1 MNLNQLRAF
10 HAVAKT
16 GAFSKAAEELFVT
29 EPAVFIQVRCLERYL
44 GFKLLDKFGKD
55 LRPTEVGRMLFD
67 YAEKIFGLVQEANKA
82 IKELQDLKS
91 GELRIGS
98 AKALAQYLMPLV
110 VSSFQDFYPRI
121 RVLLSESSS
130 DDLVKGVLNHQFEL
144 AMVARVPYPD
154 RINVIPFSKDKIL
167 VVVSPGSKL
176 VKKQE
181 VSLEELN
188 DQPVICRDAGSA
200 TKFAV
205 WAEFERQG
213 LKPSALVEAG
223 NTEFIKDMVKK
234 DKGYS
239 FLASICVRN
248 EIKRGELG
256 TVHLKGGE
264 LTLDIDII
272 HLKGKT
278 LSPAAATFLNFLT
291 ENRDIEDLGR
301 TADRIGER
309 GKAIV
314 HTTAATAGRQEKKA
328 PAAG

>member
-91 GELRIGS
+91 GDLRIGS

-121 RVLLSESSS
+121 KILLSESSS
-130 DDLVKGVLNHQFEL
+130 DELVRGVLNHQFEL
-144 AMVARVPYPD
+144 AIVARVPYPD
-154 RINVIPFSKDKIL
+154 RINVIPFSRDKI
-167 VVVSPGSKL
+167 VAVVSPQNPL
-176 VKKQE
+176 AKKRE

-200 TKFAV
+200 TRFAV
-205 WAEFERQG
+205 WTEFEKQG
-213 LKPSALVEAG
+213 LKPSAIVEAG

-248 EIKRGELG
+248 EIRRGELA
-256 TVHLKGGE
+256 TIHLKGGE

-278 LSPAAATFLNFLT
+278 LSPAAATFLNFLS
-291 ENRDIEDLGR
+291 ENSDLEDLGK

-309 GKAIV
+309 GKIAASMAD
-314 HTTAATAGRQEKKA
+314 AATGSVGGK
-328 PAAG
+328 